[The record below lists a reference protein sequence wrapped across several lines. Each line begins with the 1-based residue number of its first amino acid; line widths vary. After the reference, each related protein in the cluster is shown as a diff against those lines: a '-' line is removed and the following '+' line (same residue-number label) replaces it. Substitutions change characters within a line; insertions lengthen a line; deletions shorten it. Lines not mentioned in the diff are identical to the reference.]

1 MFTVAGVRRLM
12 IAFYFLLLVED
23 VGTTYSKY
31 LPSPFSWAHDL
42 FWLPL
47 PGVKVRPFDLVMLG
61 ILLVAAA
68 RRTSKA
74 PLVAPMRNALLLSA
88 GTVVAWFV
96 YGLARGGD
104 ARAGS
109 WQIYL
114 LLTTV
119 LVAFTFA
126 ATFQTA
132 EHYATLAKVLVA
144 AAFYRALMCWIFYFA
159 YVSPHRI
166 DPLPDFVTTHDDS
179 VLWVDAIIILI
190 VNALEKRARGTTI
203 RTILGI
209 LFVVGAIQWN
219 QRRLAWVSLIM
230 ALVTM
235 FFLLPPGKTRRR
247 VSRIALFAAPVIALY
262 VAIGWGRGERIFLPL
277 RSLETVT
284 TTEDLSTKAR
294 NVENLGLVATAHT
307 GILGGT
313 GWGHKYIELSSKYSI
328 AAYFELWQYVPHN
341 SILGL
346 LAYTGVL
353 GFIGYWLAF
362 PTAVFFNSRMG
373 KLGNT
378 SAVRNAG
385 ILGAVQMIICAN
397 EMYGDMG
404 LFSLKTMYILAG
416 SYAVAM
422 RLPITAGVWPPP
434 RQRQPSGAAR

>member
-1 MFTVAGVRRLM
+1 MVAV
-12 IAFYFLLLVED
+12 LV
-23 VGTTYSKY
+23 
-31 LPSPFSWAHDL
+31 
-42 FWLPL
+42 
-47 PGVKVRPFDLVMLG
+47 
-61 ILLVAAA
+61 VAAV
-68 RRTSKA
+68 RRTSKT

-88 GTVVAWFV
+88 GTVVVWFA

-132 EHYATLAKVLVA
+132 EHYATLAKVMVA
-144 AAFYRALMCWIFYFA
+144 AGLYRAAMCWIFYFNF
-159 YVSPHRI
+159 VSPHRL
-166 DPLPDFVTTHDDS
+166 DPLPDFITTHDDS
-179 VLWVDAIIILI
+179 VLWVGVIVILI
-190 VNALEKRARGTTI
+190 VNALEKRARGTTV
-203 RTILGI
+203 RTVLGI
-209 LFVVGAIQWN
+209 LFVMAAIQWN
-219 QRRLAWVSLIM
+219 QRRLAWVSLVM

-247 VSRIALFAAPVIALY
+247 VSRFALFAAPVVALY

-294 NVENLGLVATAHT
+294 NIENLGLIATAHT
-307 GILGGT
+307 AGVLGGT
-313 GWGHKYIELSSKYSI
+313 GWGHRYMELSSKYSI

-353 GFIGYWLAF
+353 GFTGYWLAF

-373 KLGNT
+373 KLGN
-378 SAVRNAG
+378 SPAVRNVG
-385 ILGAVQMIICAN
+385 IVGAVQMIICAN

-416 SYAVAM
+416 SYAAAM
-422 RLPITAGVWPPP
+422 RLPIGAEVWSASKP
-434 RQRQPSGAAR
+434 RQARLR